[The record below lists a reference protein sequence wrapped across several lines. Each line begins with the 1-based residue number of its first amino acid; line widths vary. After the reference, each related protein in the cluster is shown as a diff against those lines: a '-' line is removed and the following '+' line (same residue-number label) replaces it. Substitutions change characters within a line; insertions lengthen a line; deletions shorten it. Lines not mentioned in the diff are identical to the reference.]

1 MSDNKGVMIVG
12 ECADGALASI
22 TCELL
27 GVGRKLA
34 DSLGEPLSV
43 ALLGDNVSGAA
54 KDAVAFGADKV
65 SVVESPLLKDYV
77 TDAYVNAMENLCKE
91 AKPNILLMGQTP
103 MGRDLAPRLAVRLGT
118 GATLDCL
125 DLKIDPQTKL
135 MVMVKPV
142 YGGNAL
148 AEVVC
153 EKTRPQMATVR
164 AKCMEPLP
172 RNDSKQGE
180 IVAFDPKLDASK
192 VRAKFVE
199 RVKEKV
205 EGVKLEDASVIVC
218 GGRGMGGPDNFAPLR
233 DMAKMLG
240 GAVGATRPPCD
251 NGWVPAT
258 MQIGLTGKI
267 VCPNLYIAVAVS
279 GASQHLSGCSGAK
292 NIVAINKDPEAN
304 IFKVARYGIVGDYK
318 KVLPPLANKIKELI
332 AG

>member
-1 MSDNKGVMIVG
+1 MSDNKGVMVVG

-22 TCELL
+22 TGELL
-27 GVGRKLA
+27 GIGRKLA
-34 DSLGEPLSV
+34 DSLGEKLAV
-43 ALLGDNVSGAA
+43 ALLGDKVSGAA
-54 KDAVAFGADKV
+54 KDAIALGADKV
-65 SVVESPLLKDYV
+65 YVVESPLLKDYV
-77 TDAYVNAMENLCKE
+77 TDAYLYAMDHLCKE

-103 MGRDLAPRLAVRLGT
+103 LGRDLAPRLAVRLGT

-125 DLKIDPQTKL
+125 DLKIDSQTKL

-164 AKCMEPLP
+164 AKCMEALP
-172 RNDSKQGE
+172 RGE
-180 IVAFDPKLDASK
+180 IVTFDPKLDAAK
-192 VRAKFVE
+192 IRAKFVE

-205 EGVKLEDASVIVC
+205 EGVKLEDAGVIIC
-218 GGRGMGGPDNFAPLR
+218 GGRGMGGPDNFAPLKEL
-233 DMAKMLG
+233 AKMLG

-318 KVLPPLANKIKELI
+318 KVLPPLANKVKELI

>member
-1 MSDNKGVMIVG
+1 MSDNKGVMVVG

-27 GVGRKLA
+27 GIGRKLA

-43 ALLGDNVSGAA
+43 ALLGEKVSGAA

-65 SVVESPLLKDYV
+65 YVAESPLLKDYV

-103 MGRDLAPRLAVRLGT
+103 VGRDLAPRLAFRLET

-153 EKTRPQMATVR
+153 EKTRPQIATIR

-180 IVAFDPKLDASK
+180 IVTFDPKLDAAK

-205 EGVKLEDASVIVC
+205 EGVKLEDAGVIIC
-218 GGRGMGGPDNFAPLR
+218 GGRGMGGPDNFNPLKEL
-233 DMAKMLG
+233 AKMLG

-258 MQIGLTGKI
+258 FQIGLTGKI
-267 VCPNLYIAVAVS
+267 VSPNLYIAVAVS

-318 KVLPPLANKIKELI
+318 KVLPPLMNKVKELI

>member
-1 MSDNKGVMIVG
+1 MSDNKGVMVVG

-27 GVGRKLA
+27 GIGRKLA
-34 DSLGEPLSV
+34 DSLGEPLSA
-43 ALLGDNVSGAA
+43 ALLGDKVSGAA

-65 SVVESPLLKDYV
+65 YVLESPLLKDYV

-103 MGRDLAPRLAVRLGT
+103 VGRDLAPRLAFRLGT

-125 DLKIDPQTKL
+125 GLKIDPQTKL

-180 IVAFDPKLDASK
+180 IVAFDPKLDAAK
-192 VRAKFVE
+192 IRARFVE
-199 RVKEKV
+199 KVKEKV
-205 EGVKLEDASVIVC
+205 EGVKLEDAGVIVC

-233 DMAKMLG
+233 ELAKMLG
-240 GAVGATRPPCD
+240 AAVGATRPPCD

-267 VCPNLYIAVAVS
+267 VSPTLYIAVAVS

-292 NIVAINKDPEAN
+292 NIVAINKDAEAN

-318 KVLPPLANKIKELI
+318 KVLPPLMNKVKELVT
-332 AG
+332 G

>member
-12 ECADGALASI
+12 ECTEGALASI

-27 GVGRKLA
+27 GIGRKLA

-43 ALLGDNVSGAA
+43 ALLGEKVSGVA

-65 SVVESPLLKDYV
+65 YVVESPLLKDYV
-77 TDAYVNAMENLCKE
+77 TDAYVNAMEALCKE

-103 MGRDLAPRLAVRLGT
+103 MGRDLAPRLAFRLGT

-180 IVAFDPKLDASK
+180 IVTFDPKLDAAK
-192 VRAKFVE
+192 IRAKFVE

-205 EGVKLEDASVIVC
+205 EGVKLEDASIIVC
-218 GGRGMGGPDNFAPLR
+218 GGRGMGGPDNFAPLKEL
-233 DMAKMLG
+233 AKMLG

-258 MQIGLTGKI
+258 FQIGLTGKI
-267 VCPNLYIAVAVS
+267 VSPNLYIAVAVS

-318 KVLPPLANKIKELI
+318 KVLPPLMNKVKELI